1 MLMTCTSLQ
10 MKCTPR
16 LLGFGAATQGFQ
28 HPYPG
33 GYIWYVVMEELPG
46 KDLRLFSQ
54 MSLEDRDGVRLAAAR
69 AIRELKSYS
78 FDHKKPGD
86 KHLIWDK
93 LSKRWYVEKL
103 LDRPQTQEIQVTLID
118 TVLQLVCRPSRP

>member
-1 MLMTCTSLQ
+1 
-10 MKCTPR
+10 
-16 LLGFGAATQGFQ
+16 
-28 HPYPG
+28 
-33 GYIWYVVMEELPG
+33 MEELPG